1 MQLEKAKQELS
12 ELQDR
17 QYRTDL
23 DLKRSNTVA
32 KDLSELE
39 AALKPYRDAMLVPL
53 LESYSM
59 RAKTIIDPLALGAG
73 LNNVTYS
80 DEPFRALPLPAPM
93 PRQLHT
99 RAVVKVSAQGS
110 YQEAVSFLLRLE
122 KDFPLVSLQRFD
134 VSAQTSPAKQSVTF
148 VLEWPAKGGLTRK

>member
-1 MQLEKAKQELS
+1 MIQYILFDFDGTLYDTVEGIEKSAQYALAKLGVSAGLE
-12 ELQDR
+12 ELQ
-17 QYRTDL
+17 
-23 DLKRSNTVA
+23 
-32 KDLSELE
+32 
-39 AALKPYRDAMLVPL
+39 
-53 LESYSM
+53 
-59 RAKTIIDPLALGAG
+59 
-73 LNNVTYS
+73 YS
-80 DEPFRALPLPAPM
+80 DEPFRALPLTKPM